1 MSSHDENQQQLEQAL
16 GNPLPGSA
24 AEQKADL
31 SEIHNVRISHPEV
44 VEHEASRES
53 RHAEDDNDYGA
64 HYKAQVRDGSG

>member
-1 MSSHDENQQQLEQAL
+1 MSSHDENQQELEQAL

-24 AEQKADL
+24 TEQIADL

-44 VEHEASRES
+44 VEHEASGES

-64 HYKAQVRDGSG
+64 HYKAQVCDGSG